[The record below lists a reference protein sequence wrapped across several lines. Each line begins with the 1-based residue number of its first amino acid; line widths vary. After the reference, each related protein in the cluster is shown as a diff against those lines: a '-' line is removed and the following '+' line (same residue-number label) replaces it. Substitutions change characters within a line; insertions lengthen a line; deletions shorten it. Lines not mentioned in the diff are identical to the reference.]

1 MVRYTVVYLVN
12 VIVYGQSDTYKKY
25 FWLNPKWKEV
35 KLKYTKASWEMMNK
49 RQSEMLQIFLILLI
63 ISNGYSMAVIALA
76 IKFTFQWA
84 QSRRKKEEIIFPKS
98 RS

>member
-1 MVRYTVVYLVN
+1 
-12 VIVYGQSDTYKKY
+12 
-25 FWLNPKWKEV
+25 
-35 KLKYTKASWEMMNK
+35 MMNK

-84 QSRRKKEEIIFPKS
+84 QSRRKKEEIIFPES

>member
-1 MVRYTVVYLVN
+1 
-12 VIVYGQSDTYKKY
+12 
-25 FWLNPKWKEV
+25 
-35 KLKYTKASWEMMNK
+35 
-49 RQSEMLQIFLILLI
+49 MLQIFLILLI

-84 QSRRKKEEIIFPKS
+84 QSRRKKEEIIFLKS